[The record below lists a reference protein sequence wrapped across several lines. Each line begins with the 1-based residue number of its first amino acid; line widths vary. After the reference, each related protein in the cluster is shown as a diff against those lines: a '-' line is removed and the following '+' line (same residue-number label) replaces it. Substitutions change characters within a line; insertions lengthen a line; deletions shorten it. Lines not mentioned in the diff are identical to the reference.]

1 MSLTNTGKRP
11 RSDNIE
17 DMTESLNRM
26 DIDNNNKSD
35 EVNDIEEMFNQVQ
48 ISNKKSRKKKGRKGR
63 RGRRKN
69 QSKKALQKYEE
80 EIRPY
85 IPFDPRLKYSI
96 ETDRNYLQHMRR
108 KEWLK
113 ALKGGTRKR
122 AHRRTQN
129 KK

>member
-17 DMTESLNRM
+17 DMTETLNRM
-26 DIDNNNKSD
+26 DIDNNNKLD
-35 EVNDIEEMFNQVQ
+35 EVNDVEEMFNQLQ
-48 ISNKKSRKKKGRKGR
+48 LSNKKIKKKKSRKGR
-63 RGRRKN
+63 RGRKKDKSRKT
-69 QSKKALQKYEE
+69 LQKYEE

-85 IPFDPRLKYSI
+85 IPFDPRLKDSI
-96 ETDRNYLQHMRR
+96 ETHRNYLQHMRR
-108 KEWLK
+108 KEWRK

-122 AHRRTQN
+122 THRRTQN

>member
-26 DIDNNNKSD
+26 DIDNNNKLD
-35 EVNDIEEMFNQVQ
+35 EVNDVTESFNRMQF
-48 ISNKKSRKKKGRKGR
+48 KKPRKKKSRKGR
-63 RGRRKN
+63 RGRKKDKSRKT
-69 QSKKALQKYEE
+69 LQKYEE

-122 AHRRTQN
+122 THRRTQN